1 MRAKTLISTRKVH
14 RAQLCNANNFAT
26 RSAAARRKVALRA
39 LFGCLAFVNRSQK
52 GSRDCAGGKGAAEV
66 VEVCSLGTMASSQ
79 AYELMSPSQPVRVP
93 PFALNYLIT
102 GDFMFPYAYAHNCDR
117 VQVPHTSFSRECE
130 SCAAGGVQSQETA
143 AVHLFGP
150 HVATTTQHMYYHR
163 QRHIFVL
170 LEMRRRATAE
180 RKRPSS
186 THTHTQTLTR
196 KFRRCL

>member
-1 MRAKTLISTRKVH
+1 MR
-14 RAQLCNANNFAT
+14 
-26 RSAAARRKVALRA
+26 
-39 LFGCLAFVNRSQK
+39 
-52 GSRDCAGGKGAAEV
+52 
-66 VEVCSLGTMASSQ
+66 CSLGTMASSQ

-117 VQVPHTSFSRECE
+117 MQVPHTSFSRECE
-130 SCAAGGVQSQETA
+130 SCAAGNVQSQETA

-170 LEMRRRATAE
+170 LEMRRRTTAE

-186 THTHTQTLTR
+186 THTHAHTQVPTLPLAQAPSILPR
-196 KFRRCL
+196 FNCRNFRLIVHKRPSPTTHHN